1 MTILTPLGIEPPD
14 CDAWTR
20 FAEVRAWPSAQGIA
34 PALALAHNCR
44 MTNATGS
51 SSIASGSTTDLNAPA
66 MAGASGP
73 SSPPALWALVLAG
86 GSGTRLW
93 PLSRPETPKQL
104 LALTDPERSM
114 LRLTVDRLAPLIPP
128 ERVLVLTAADHVA
141 AVREQL
147 PEVPP
152 AQVLGEPAPLGT
164 AAALGLGLAWL
175 RARDPSALMAVLS
188 ADHQIAPAEALQA
201 DLARAAGLARAGW
214 LVTIGI
220 PPTAPETGFGY
231 IELGEALPPEEGGD
245 GSGRQVLRF
254 VEKPDRARAEAF
266 LAGGRHLWNAG
277 MFAWSVSAIEAA
289 FQRHLPRLAATLD
302 ALSTAAAGGE
312 ATFSAALA
320 RLWPGIEDRTTI
332 DYGIMERAERVA
344 CVPAGFQW
352 LDIGSWAAVKETLPL
367 DEEGNA
373 VLGRHLGVDS
383 RDNLIFAPDGR
394 LIATIGLQGMVV
406 VDTPEALLICPV
418 ERAQEVKRLVDAL
431 RAGGGVDQAL
441 G

>member
-1 MTILTPLGIEPPD
+1 MTTTPLPPP
-14 CDAWTR
+14 AGLQPVPTPP
-20 FAEVRAWPSAQGIA
+20 PSAA
-34 PALALAHNCR
+34 
-44 MTNATGS
+44 S
-51 SSIASGSTTDLNAPA
+51 SA
-66 MAGASGP
+66 P

-93 PLSRPETPKQL
+93 PLSRPEAPKQL

-128 ERVLVLTAADHVA
+128 ERVLVLTAADHVD

-220 PPTAPETGFGY
+220 PPTSPETGFGY
-231 IELGEALPPEEGGD
+231 IELGEVLPPQEGGD
-245 GSGRQVLRF
+245 GRGRRVARF
-254 VEKPDRARAEAF
+254 VEKPDLARAQAF
-266 LAGGRHLWNAG
+266 VAGGRHLWNAG
-277 MFAWSVSAIEAA
+277 MFAWSVAGIQAA

-302 ALSTAAAGGE
+302 ALTAAASQGD
-312 ATFSAALA
+312 AAFADALS
-320 RLWPGIEDRTTI
+320 RLWPGIQDRTTI
-332 DYGIMERAERVA
+332 DYGIMEPAERVA
-344 CVPAGFQW
+344 CVPAGFEW
-352 LDIGSWAAVKETLPL
+352 LDIGSWAAVKETLPA
-367 DEEGNA
+367 DEDGNA
-373 VLGRHLGVDS
+373 VLGRHLGLDS
-383 RDNLIFAPDGR
+383 HDNLIFAPDGR
-394 LIATIGLQGMVV
+394 LIATLGLEGMVV
-406 VDTPEALLICPV
+406 VDTPEALLICPID
-418 ERAQEVKRLVDAL
+418 RAQEVKRLVDAL
-431 RAGGGVDQAL
+431 RAGGGM